1 MNLNDD
7 TVKRFNEIIDT
18 TNASVGQPKFAELYQ
33 AFRRTL
39 VPQLSNGSITE
50 ELYSEKLKVVIL
62 LFIIISSEKH
72 DDDSA
77 WDKWVYDDGKLYK
90 ELPSVC
96 QAFTAYDGEY
106 DEGYTSS
113 GQPSETYN
121 NIMKPCVT
129 HDIYE
134 LLEYNDRVLMPD
146 DGISRKIIRTDEP
159 EVF

>member
-33 AFRRTL
+33 AFRQTL

-77 WDKWVYDDGKLYK
+77 WDKWVYDNGKLYK

-106 DEGYTSS
+106 NEGITETGSSDTYTK
-113 GQPSETYN
+113 
-121 NIMKPCVT
+121 IMKPCVT
-129 HDIYE
+129 HDIYK
-134 LLEYNDRVLMPD
+134 LLKYNDEFLMPD
-146 DGISRKIIRTDEP
+146 PGISVKIIRTDEP
-159 EVF
+159 EF